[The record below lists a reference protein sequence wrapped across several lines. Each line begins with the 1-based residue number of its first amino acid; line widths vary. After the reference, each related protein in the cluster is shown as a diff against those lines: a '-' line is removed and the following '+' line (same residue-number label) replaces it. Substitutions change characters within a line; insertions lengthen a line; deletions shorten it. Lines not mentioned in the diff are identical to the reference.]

1 MTRLNLLIINNNQ
14 IDSEAMAKFLA
25 TLGHSVATFTD
36 INEALE
42 QIANTKPE
50 IVFVSEKLQS
60 SNAQDFIIKA
70 SQKKVFTHSA
80 FFLMTERLPDENTK
94 IKYMSLGFSY
104 FTLEKLSEKN
114 QSDIAFYLN
123 EEINLIKMLR
133 AA

>member
-1 MTRLNLLIINNNQ
+1 MTRLNLLIINDNH
-14 IDSEAMAKFLA
+14 IDNEAMTTFLA
-25 TLGHSVATFTD
+25 SLGHAVATFTD

-42 QIANTKPE
+42 QIATTKPE
-50 IVFVSEKLQS
+50 LVFVSEKLNS

-80 FFLMTERLPDENTK
+80 FLLMTEHSPDENTK

-114 QSDIAFYLN
+114 QADIAFCLN